1 MSISNT
7 VTSNMKAKPYRV
19 DLSRFLAL
27 CARNYG
33 HIQQWLPR
41 GHSAGQQWQWQGVF
55 GCLSVTLLEN
65 TPYTQVLEIK
75 RYSALGA
82 LNSSMQD
89 PLLLVRV
96 YHDAQLA
103 EVLTS
108 RQICDLNPVYDYPNM
123 HMYQRDEKY
132 QVNAFLEDLLK
143 IGHRA
148 TLVCQ
153 S

>member
-1 MSISNT
+1 
-7 VTSNMKAKPYRV
+7 MKPKPYRANI
-19 DLSRFLAL
+19 SRFLAL
-27 CARNYG
+27 CARNYA
-33 HIQQWLPR
+33 HIQRWLPQSR
-41 GHSAGQQWQWQGVF
+41 NAGQQWLWQGVF
-55 GCLSVTLLEN
+55 GSLSVTLLEN
-65 TPYTQVLEIK
+65 TPYTQVVEIK
-75 RYSALGA
+75 RYTGGA
-82 LNSSMQD
+82 DRAVANPASVQD

-143 IGHRA
+143 IGHQA
-148 TLVCQ
+148 NLVCQ
-153 S
+153 P